1 MPLRVDST
9 ATGFEKSTWLPPLVD
24 VALLMPVIEATPN
37 TPAAAPINAPL
48 PHGRCAATR
57 TQALLRSKAVPC
69 VMNRV
74 EPEAMAW

>member
-1 MPLRVDST
+1 
-9 ATGFEKSTWLPPLVD
+9 
-24 VALLMPVIEATPN
+24 MPVIEATPN